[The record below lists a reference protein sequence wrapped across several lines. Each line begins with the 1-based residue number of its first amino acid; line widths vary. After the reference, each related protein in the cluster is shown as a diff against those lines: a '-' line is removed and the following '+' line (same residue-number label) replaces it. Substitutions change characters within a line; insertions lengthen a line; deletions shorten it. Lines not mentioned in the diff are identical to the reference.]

1 MLLTDA
7 VKDGARCLDGS
18 PGGYYLRTHNAKGV
32 AADPKKWI
40 LFMQVPRA
48 PPPPQPASPD
58 RKTRVYTAYN
68 NNDVGCCG
76 CTYRARTH

>member
-7 VKDGARCLDGS
+7 VKSGARCLDGS

-40 LFMQVPRA
+40 VFMQVACA
-48 PPPPQPASPD
+48 PPPPPRPAPP
-58 RKTRVYTAYN
+58 
-68 NNDVGCCG
+68 
-76 CTYRARTH
+76 